1 MQPSSTPRPTIP
13 RARKAPRRIET
24 GIQEAIVGYLR
35 LVAPQLIVLHIPNE
49 GERSKWGHIQM
60 VRMGLTPGAHDLL
73 LLEEPGL
80 AYLLEVK
87 APDETLSQVQVD
99 FHAECR
105 RRNIPQAIVRSVND
119 ARDALKR
126 FGIKTREVY

>member
-1 MQPSSTPRPTIP
+1 MPRNLTPRP
-13 RARKAPRRIET
+13 RRAPRRIEAP
-24 GIQEAIVGYLR
+24 IQIAIVDYIR

-49 GERSKWGHIQM
+49 GMRSAWGHAHM

-87 APDETLSQVQVD
+87 APDEQLSMAQIE
-99 FHAECR
+99 FHVECR
-105 RRNIPQAIVRSVND
+105 ARKIPQAVVRSVND
-119 ARDALKR
+119 ARDALAR
-126 FGIKTREVY
+126 FGIRTREAAAA